1 MLSSMKSLIIR
12 AALVGLPLWLPFVL
26 SGADYRSTYLAAA
39 RYESGGDV
47 LPLRQIEQWV
57 SQSPG
62 NEALRIETENGLVE
76 LLRGDATFE
85 ARRFACQQLA
95 VIGREACVP
104 ALAAMLDS
112 SETVGIACLALTGNP
127 SPRASAVLRR
137 RLERASGLDQAQ
149 IAHALGVRQDGR
161 AVAALSRLARSGTPA
176 VAEAAVIALGQI
188 GTGPAQETLAGLRR
202 GGAASLH
209 RAVAD
214 ASLQVADQLLA
225 RGNRRAAANLYT
237 ELMATGQ
244 PDDIRRGALGGLL
257 RLDPDGGE
265 ERMLRVLSGRDE
277 TLKPVAIAALPE
289 LQRQNASEKFALT
302 LPGLAPFDQILL
314 VQALSQRG
322 DAAARTAVRGQL
334 RNPNA
339 EVRLAAIQAEGADGN
354 SDSVPALAHALL
366 EFNAPADQRAI
377 ELALSR
383 LPGGND
389 VDRALAAQLRNRMA
403 GPKTPFLAALV
414 RRAHPESLR
423 LFLAEAASPDP
434 ATAKLA
440 FQGLSRVA
448 GPDDLAPVLKALGGL
463 RADGVLEDAQAAV
476 GQVLRRAV
484 TPARASAAV
493 RDALK
498 AAPGFEGQQRF
509 LPLLAGCPDAEGL
522 ALVETAAKASDAPTR
537 NLGLRTLA
545 DWPEISAWTPL
556 AAAYG
561 EAASET
567 ERILALRGLARLLG
581 EQNAKPDAQLI
592 ARYRD
597 LFASAKGDS
606 DRKLVL
612 GALAAC
618 AHPDAL
624 TLAVEQLASPG
635 VRAEA
640 TFAVKNIASL
650 IKAQH
655 PQAAEAALQ
664 KLREN

>member
-1 MLSSMKSLIIR
+1 MKSLLLR
-12 AALVGLPLWLPFVL
+12 TALLGLPLWLTAAL

-47 LPLRQIEQWV
+47 VPLRQIEQWV
-57 SQSPG
+57 GQSLA
-62 NEALRIETENGLVE
+62 NEALRLETETGLVE
-76 LLRGDATFE
+76 LLRGEATFE

-95 VIGREACVP
+95 VIGREAAVP
-104 ALAAMLDS
+104 ALATLLDS
-112 SETVGIACLALTGNP
+112 SETVGMACLALAVNP
-127 SPRASAVLRR
+127 APRASAVLRR
-137 RLERASGLDQAQ
+137 RLEQASGLDQAQ
-149 IAHALGVRQDGR
+149 IAHALGVRRDGR
-161 AVAALSRLARSGTPA
+161 SVATLGRLSRSGTPA

-188 GTGPAQETLAGLRR
+188 GTGPAQEALAQLRR
-202 GGAASLH
+202 DAPETLR

-214 ASLQVADQLLA
+214 ASLRVADQLLA
-225 RGNRRAAANLYT
+225 RGNRRAASNLYT
-237 ELMATGQ
+237 ELMATVQ

-265 ERMLRVLSGRDE
+265 ERMLRVLSGRDQ
-277 TLKPVAIAALPE
+277 TLKPVAIAALPGLKRE
-289 LQRQNASEKFALT
+289 GASEKFAPV

-314 VQALSQRG
+314 LQALSQRG
-322 DAAARTAVRGQL
+322 DPAARAAVRRQL
-334 RNPNA
+334 TSTNA
-339 EVRLAAIQAEGADGN
+339 EVRLAAIQVEGADGN
-354 SDSVPALAHALL
+354 AESVSALAHALL
-366 EFNAPADQRAI
+366 GFQAPADQRAI

-414 RRAHPESLR
+414 RRANPESLR
-423 LFLAEAASPDP
+423 LFLAEAASTDA

-448 GPDDLAPVLKALGGL
+448 GPDDLAAVLKALGGL
-463 RADGVLEDAQAAV
+463 RVDSVLEDAQAAV
-476 GQVLRRAV
+476 GQVLRRAG

-498 AAPGFEGQQRF
+498 TAPGFEGQQRF
-509 LPLLAGCPDAEGL
+509 LPLLTGCPDAEGL
-522 ALVETAAKASDAPTR
+522 ALVEAAAQAADAPTR
-537 NLGLRTLA
+537 SLGLRTLA
-545 DWPEISAWTPL
+545 DWPETSAWTPL
-556 AAAYG
+556 AAAYRG
-561 EAASET
+561 AASET
-567 ERILALRGLARLLG
+567 ERVLALRGLARLLG
-581 EQNAKPDAQLI
+581 DQNAKPDAQLL

-597 LFASAKGDS
+597 LFASAKGDT

-612 GALAAC
+612 GALAGC

-624 TLAVEQLASPG
+624 ALAVEQLAIPG

-640 TFAVKNIASL
+640 TFAVKNIAGL

-664 KLREN
+664 KLRDN